1 MSEITLRQLRY
12 FEALMAQRHFGRAA
26 AVCAVSQPALS
37 MRIKELEETLGGPLF
52 ERGPRA
58 VRPTTLG
65 EAVAARV
72 GPLLRGVEELSDL
85 GRASADRLAGRLAL
99 GVIPTIAPYLLPAL
113 VAGLRL
119 SHPDLALVVRETRTA
134 TLLEEVADGR
144 LDAAILALPV
154 DAPGLVA
161 VPLAEEPFLLVRPAA
176 EADDPVP
183 DPGALSDRL
192 LLLEEGHCFR
202 DQALAICGMR
212 AAPGG
217 LDGASLGTLVQMVG
231 AGLGVTLIPAMARE
245 VEGRWDGLDLAPLPG
260 APPGRTVGMVWR
272 RTTPLE
278 ARLREVAEAVRAA
291 LPSAAPPP

>member
-26 AVCAVSQPALS
+26 EVCAVSQPALS
-37 MRIKELEETLGGPLF
+37 MRIKELEATLGAPLF
-52 ERGPRA
+52 ERGARA
-58 VRPTTLG
+58 VRPTPLG

-72 GPLLRGVEELSDL
+72 APLLRGVDDLLDL
-85 GRASADRLAGRLAL
+85 GRAAAERLAGRVAL
-99 GVIPTIAPYLLPAL
+99 GVIPTIAPYVLPRL
-113 VAGLRL
+113 VARLRR
-119 SHPDLALVVRETRTA
+119 SHPDTTLEVRETRTA
-134 TLLEEVADGR
+134 TLLEEVANGR

-161 VPLAEEPFLLVRPAA
+161 VPLAQEPFLLVRPAA
-176 EADDPVP
+176 EAGDPVP
-183 DPGALSDRL
+183 DPAALSDRL

-212 AAPGG
+212 GAPGG

-278 ARLREVAEAVRAA
+278 PRLREVAEAVRAA
-291 LPSAAPPP
+291 LPSASASP